1 MAPLMQSSGL
11 ALLAAA
17 VPRGGALPDQAWA
30 ARHRGIIV
38 LLWVHVVALVAI
50 GVMRDESLAV
60 WMLAPGLVAAFTMA
74 AMWKR
79 LSQNA
84 RASMA
89 TLGLLSGSATLISF
103 FDGLIEAHFHFFIVI
118 AVVSLYQ
125 SWHPYLLAV
134 GFVVA
139 HHLVLGTLMPNEVYN
154 HAMALHNPWL
164 FALVHGGAVLAES
177 VACLVFWRF
186 TEDALDAERA
196 SSVALKQSNVELAA
210 ANSQVAD
217 LVAMLSHD
225 VRTPLTVLI
234 GYSDLALESWP
245 EMTQAQQLDFV
256 GKVSRTGHALHT
268 MLEDTLAV
276 SVIDGDGVAPRQVS
290 VRIDEAVQEA
300 LAALPGP
307 KPYVDLQGLTALTA
321 LVDPG
326 HLVQVLTNLF
336 TNAIKYG
343 GERFTV
349 NSDSS
354 GDDLFVRI
362 SDSGPGVPASF
373 VPHLFERFTR
383 SEDAREGAQ
392 KGTGLGLY
400 ITRSLLLA
408 NGGGVTYETTPG
420 GGATFCI
427 RLPRIEETADLLT
440 L

>member
-1 MAPLMQSSGL
+1 MAPLTQRSGL

-17 VPRGGALPDQAWA
+17 VPHGGALPEQAWA

-50 GVMRDESLAV
+50 GVVLDETLAV
-60 WMLAPGLVAAFTMA
+60 WVLAPGLVAAFTVT
-74 AMWKR
+74 AMWER

-89 TLGLLSGSATLISF
+89 TLGLLSGSAILIGF

-125 SWHPYLLAV
+125 CWRPFLLAV
-134 GFVVA
+134 GFVLA

-154 HAMALHNPWL
+154 HAMALHDPWL
-164 FALVHGGAVLAES
+164 FALVHSGAVVAES
-177 VACLVFWRF
+177 VACLVFWGV
-186 TEDALDAERA
+186 TEDALTAERA
-196 SSVALKQSNVELAA
+196 NRVALEQANADLTT
-210 ANSQVAD
+210 ANSKVAD

-225 VRTPLTVLI
+225 LRNPLTVLI
-234 GYSDLALESWP
+234 GYSELALESWP

-256 GKVSRTGHALHT
+256 CKVSRTGHALHT
-268 MLEDTLAV
+268 VLEDTLAV
-276 SVIDGDGVAPRQVS
+276 SVLDGDGVAPRQVS
-290 VRIDEAVQEA
+290 VRIDEAVQET

-307 KPYVDLQGLTALTA
+307 VPYVDLQGLKPLTA
-321 LVDPG
+321 VVDPG
-326 HLVQVLTNLF
+326 HLGQVLTNLF

-349 NSDSS
+349 NSHSD
-354 GDDLFVRI
+354 GDHVLVRI

-373 VPHLFERFTR
+373 VPHLFDRFTR

-408 NGGGVTYETTPG
+408 NGGDITYETTPG
-420 GGATFCI
+420 GGATFCL
-427 RLPRIEETADLLT
+427 RLPRVEETADLLT